1 LRAFLAVPVGPP
13 AHDPL
18 AARIEAL
25 RQRVAGVRW
34 VDTATT
40 HVTLHFFAE
49 LPAEQVGAV
58 VAAVRPI
65 AARQAPFTVQPDRF
79 GSFPGGPRARVLWVG
94 LDDQADALAGLAARV
109 QAAVGGCGFDVD
121 PRPFQPHV
129 TLGRPG
135 PRFDPQAWRREVAE
149 PLDLPPFTASEVILY
164 ESRNGHHVRERFL
177 FGGLVARWAA
187 PGQGGGQS
195 S

>member
-1 LRAFLAVPVGPP
+1 MPVGPP
-13 AHDPL
+13 AHDAL
-18 AARIEAL
+18 AARIEAF

-49 LPAEQVGAV
+49 LPAERVGAV
-58 VAAVRPI
+58 LAAVRPG
-65 AARQAPFTVQPDRF
+65 AAGQAPFRLQPDRF

-109 QAAVGGCGFDVD
+109 QAAMAGCGFEVD
-121 PRPFQPHV
+121 ARPFQPHV

-135 PRFDPQAWRREVAE
+135 PGFDLRAWRRELQA
-149 PLDLPPFTASEVILY
+149 PLDLPSFTASELILY
-164 ESRNGHHVRERFL
+164 ESSNGHHVRERFR
-177 FGGLVARWAA
+177 FGGLVARWVAH
-187 PGQGGGQS
+187 GEGGGS
-195 S
+195 SS